1 MKAIRFLSRASLS
14 SLCILLLISLII
26 NCNVLS
32 AAPPVFQAG
41 ASSVD
46 ITPPLGIA
54 MAGYK
59 VEGQRS
65 ATGIMHPI
73 YAQILVMNDSKT
85 SAAII
90 TLDLI
95 DLSKETV
102 RELRQKIESL
112 TGIPGANIMVASS
125 HTHAGPITCKSFSD
139 NSEPDPDPAY
149 MSTLKQKI
157 IQGVQDARRDSKPVS
172 IKYGEGASYINVN
185 RRLKVKNEIQM
196 LPNPLGIVDQRV
208 RVLQFSETQTE
219 KPVAVFI
226 HFTCHPNVLRGDNT
240 LISPDYPGPAKTY
253 VQNALAGCVALF
265 AQGCTGNI
273 RPNLTSFDGNF
284 LSGKQSDVERFGKI
298 LGQEVIRIC
307 KDEITPVTN
316 TTIQSAIADISLP
329 AKKGGTI
336 ETEVQALHFGDIWF
350 ITLPGEPFSEIG
362 MKIEKMVKGEM
373 IVVGYANDSIGYIC
387 TEASYPEGGYEPTSS
402 NLTKEGEGVLLK
414 EVKKLYQSMVK

>member
-1 MKAIRFLSRASLS
+1 MKAIKLLFRTLIS
-14 SLCILLLISLII
+14 SSCILLFISLIAD
-26 NCNVLS
+26 CNVLS

-46 ITPPLGIA
+46 ITPPIGIA

-65 ATGIMHPI
+65 ATGIMHPL
-73 YAQILVMNDSKT
+73 YAQILVVNDSKT

-95 DLSKETV
+95 DLTKETV

-112 TGIPGANIMVASS
+112 TGIPGSNIMIASS

-139 NSEPDPDPAY
+139 NSEPDPDSTY

-157 IQGVQDARRDSKPVS
+157 IQGVQDAQRGCTPV
-172 IKYGEGASYINVN
+172 IVKYGEGSSYINVN
-185 RRLKVKNEIQM
+185 RRLKVKNEMQM

-208 RVLQFSETQTE
+208 RVLQVSETQTE
-219 KPVAVFI
+219 KPVAVLI
-226 HFTCHPNVLRGDNT
+226 HYTCHPNVLRGDNT

-284 LSGKQSDVERFGKI
+284 LAGKRPDVERFGKI
-298 LGQEVIRIC
+298 LGREVIRIC
-307 KDEITPVTN
+307 KDGMTPVTN
-316 TTIQSAIADISLP
+316 TTIQSAIATISLP

-336 ETEVQALHFGDIWF
+336 ETEIQALRCGDIWF
-350 ITLPGEPFSEIG
+350 VTLPGEPFSEIG
-362 MKIEKMVKGEM
+362 LKIESMIKGET

-402 NLTKEGEGVLLK
+402 NLTKEGEGVLLG
-414 EVKKLYQSMVK
+414 EVKKLYQSMIR